1 MNVYKTV
8 LYTSLETP
16 LRTVVICNANI
27 DNELYRGPFESIP
40 KLLFDREVNARLYEK
55 KAKMLKIWVR
65 SQRIYYLYV
74 KKEAGRRF
82 NNFLTR
88 QGIDFSRNFC
98 YTIYS

>member
-16 LRTVVICNANI
+16 LRTVVICNSNI
-27 DNELYRGPFESIP
+27 NNELYRGPFESIP

-55 KAKMLKIWVR
+55 KTKMLKIWVR

-74 KKEAGRRF
+74 KKETGRRF

-88 QGIDFSRNFC
+88 QSIDFLRDF
-98 YTIYS
+98 

>member
-16 LRTVVICNANI
+16 LRTVVICNSNI
-27 DNELYRGPFESIP
+27 NNELYRGPFESIP

-65 SQRIYYLYV
+65 S
-74 KKEAGRRF
+74 
-82 NNFLTR
+82 
-88 QGIDFSRNFC
+88 
-98 YTIYS
+98 